1 MPFSLTN
8 APATFQAYIN
18 KSLIGLIN
26 QFCVIYLDDILIYS
40 ENPEAHVE
48 HVKRVLNR
56 LRQASLF
63 ISLKK
68 CEFFTTK
75 VEFLGFIIL
84 TIGVAMNPRRITAI

>member
-26 QFCVIYLDDILIYS
+26 QFCVIYLNNILIYS

-56 LRQASLF
+56 LRQVSLF

-68 CEFFTTK
+68 CEFFIIK
-75 VEFLGFIIL
+75 VEFLDFIVLI
-84 TIGVAMNPRRITAI
+84 IEIIIDPRRIIAI

>member
-1 MPFSLTN
+1 M
-8 APATFQAYIN
+8 
-18 KSLIGLIN
+18 
-26 QFCVIYLDDILIYS
+26 VYLDNILIYS

-63 ISLKK
+63 INLKK

-75 VEFLGFIIL
+75 VEFLNFIIL
-84 TIGVAMNPRRITAI
+84 IIEITIDPRRVTVI